1 MKIQGVDHWNRSDFS
16 IHTKTKPEEKNNSQW
31 DGKEVSVSISE
42 EGYKSY
48 RESLLQM
55 GKSENNVESIF
66 KDKDELIAFC
76 DKVTIPGNYSAKLFD
91 LVREL
96 NDQDKKN
103 ETYNVKG
110 VAGNCVEAYA
120 TLYDEIIQRYK
131 DGVEVYV
138 RDNTNELGYRKLTK
152 EEELEELDR
161 GYKGLT
167 VFVEETYKANVDTMK
182 HLERYYK
189 RMQALLEGRYNMAT
203 SYIGRAYLEG
213 KKNEEEEVPENI
225 SERIL
230 KAGKNFRMNYVA
242 LGQKKGT
249 VAQILSSIKV
259 W

>member
-1 MKIQGVDHWNRSDFS
+1 MIFLFIQKQSQ
-16 IHTKTKPEEKNNSQW
+16 KKKNNSQW
-31 DGKEVSVSISE
+31 DEKEVSVSISE

-91 LVREL
+91 LVKEL

-120 TLYDEIIQRYK
+120 TLYDEII
-131 DGVEVYV
+131 EVYV
-138 RDNTNELGYRKLTK
+138 RDTTSELGYRKLTK
-152 EEELEELDR
+152 EEELDR
-161 GYKGLT
+161 GYEGLT
-167 VFVEETYKANVDTMK
+167 VYVEETYKANIDTMK
-182 HLERYYK
+182 HPERYYK

-230 KAGKNFRMNYVA
+230 KAAKNFRMNYVA
-242 LGQKKGT
+242 LGKKE
-249 VAQILSSIKV
+249 Q
-259 W
+259 

>member
-91 LVREL
+91 MVREL

-138 RDNTNELGYRKLTK
+138 RDNTSELGYRKLTK

-161 GYKGLT
+161 GYEGLT
-167 VFVEETYKANVDTMK
+167 VFVEEMYKANVEQMK
-182 HLERYYK
+182 WLEKYYQRK
-189 RMQALLEGRYNMAT
+189 EFLLSGSVGA
-203 SYIGRAYLEG
+203 SYINKAYLES
-213 KKNEEEEVPENI
+213 KKIKEEEVPENI